1 MDISEIYELDT
12 DKVAQQWFG
21 TTSSN
26 HTGVKRFFAA
36 GDWAIGGSVTLV
48 SPLASALKPYEI
60 SPTDSRYI
68 FEHNGWSQVVGFH
81 TRNVCHRAHE
91 FLQNTALETA
101 NADGIYIS
109 PVTGTKKANDFLP
122 EPVIRSY
129 EMLLNAAPD
138 EANTRML
145 GAFSTYSRFAGPRE
159 AIFTALCRKNMGC
172 SHFIIGRDHTGVGD
186 YYSPDANRR
195 FFDGVGEIGVTPIF
209 FDPIGY
215 SPGKNTYELMD
226 GTDDLE
232 TISGTQFREALLSG
246 DRVPDWFVRG
256 DVQDML
262 LAELAEGRPIFQ
274 A

>member
-1 MDISEIYELDT
+1 MNSIRIRWLR
-12 DKVAQQWFG
+12 QWFG

-26 HTGVKRFFAA
+26 HPGVKRFFAA

-68 FEHNGWSQVVGFH
+68 FEHNGWSRVVGFH

-145 GAFSTYSRFAGPRE
+145 GAFSPTRGLPDPERRSLRRSAE
-159 AIFTALCRKNMGC
+159 KIWAVAILSSAATIPASATIIPLIPTGDFSTASAK
-172 SHFIIGRDHTGVGD
+172 S
-186 YYSPDANRR
+186 A
-195 FFDGVGEIGVTPIF
+195 
-209 FDPIGY
+209 
-215 SPGKNTYELMD
+215 
-226 GTDDLE
+226 
-232 TISGTQFREALLSG
+232 
-246 DRVPDWFVRG
+246 
-256 DVQDML
+256 
-262 LAELAEGRPIFQ
+262 
-274 A
+274 